1 MIGVHRIGE
10 YCTPNTAL
18 QQPILRKQGR
28 LVEYSVN
35 PFPEPR
41 SPGVILRPISA
52 LNKAALQLL
61 LCALLV
67 LPAELLYA
75 AEGIM
80 SLQGDLKIGEE
91 INETCAGCHGEFGE
105 GGKSGEYPRI
115 AGQPR
120 GFLIQQLLQFRD
132 RTRLNLAM
140 VEYVDHRQMPDED
153 IVHISAYLAQLQLP
167 TKLPAVD
174 ESAAGFD
181 AYQRLLDAKK
191 IVQIP
196 RAAGDVNSGKRLYS
210 KECASCH
217 GRDGAGKPAKDV
229 PMLAGQYT
237 SYLWRQVPKYLDG
250 RRIHDSDS
258 PDEEILAEFSDAE
271 LQDIFAY
278 LSILDD

>member
-1 MIGVHRIGE
+1 MNSSLEHRPPGL
-10 YCTPNTAL
+10 L
-18 QQPILRKQGR
+18 QRPA
-28 LVEYSVN
+28 SA
-35 PFPEPR
+35 
-41 SPGVILRPISA
+41 VIM
-52 LNKAALQLL
+52 AARQLL
-61 LCALLV
+61 LCALLA
-67 LPAELLYA
+67 LSGLA
-75 AEGIM
+75 AAADGIA
-80 SLQGDLKIGEE
+80 SLEGDLDIGEE
-91 INETCAGCHGEFGE
+91 INETCAGCHGEFGQ
-105 GGKSGEYPRI
+105 GGKGGEYPRI

-167 TKLPAVD
+167 TKLPAVE
-174 ESAAGFD
+174 ESAPGFN
-181 AYQRLLDAKK
+181 AYQRLLEAKK
-191 IVQIP
+191 IIQIP
-196 RAAGDVNSGKRLYS
+196 RAAGDVNKGERLYG

-217 GRDGAGKPAKDV
+217 GKDGAGKHAKDV

-250 RRIHDSDS
+250 RRVHDSDS

>member
-1 MIGVHRIGE
+1 M
-10 YCTPNTAL
+10 
-18 QQPILRKQGR
+18 
-28 LVEYSVN
+28 N
-35 PFPEPR
+35 PCHEPR
-41 SPGVILRPISA
+41 SRGLIQRLTSA
-52 LNKAALQLL
+52 ITEPALHLL
-61 LCALLV
+61 LCVLLALPGL
-67 LPAELLYA
+67 ATA

-80 SLQGDLKIGEE
+80 SLQGDLVIGEE
-91 INETCAGCHGEFGE
+91 INETCAGCHGEFGQ
-105 GGKSGEYPRI
+105 GGKGGEYPRI

-120 GFLIQQLLQFRD
+120 GFLIRQLLQFRD

-153 IVHISAYLAQLQLP
+153 IVHISDYLAQLKLP

-174 ESAAGFD
+174 EKTPGFN

-196 RAAGDVNSGKRLYS
+196 RAAGNVSMGKRLYS

-217 GRDGAGKPAKDV
+217 GRDGAGKHAKDV

-258 PDEEILAEFSDAE
+258 PDDEILAEFSDAE

>member
-1 MIGVHRIGE
+1 M
-10 YCTPNTAL
+10 
-18 QQPILRKQGR
+18 
-28 LVEYSVN
+28 
-35 PFPEPR
+35 
-41 SPGVILRPISA
+41 
-52 LNKAALQLL
+52 AARQLL
-61 LCALLV
+61 LCALLA
-67 LPAELLYA
+67 LSGLA
-75 AEGIM
+75 AAADGIA
-80 SLQGDLKIGEE
+80 SLEGDLDIGEE
-91 INETCAGCHGEFGE
+91 INETCAGCHGEFGQ
-105 GGKSGEYPRI
+105 GGKGGEYPRI

-174 ESAAGFD
+174 ESAPGFN
-181 AYQRLLDAKK
+181 AYQRLLEAKK
-191 IVQIP
+191 IIQIP
-196 RAAGDVNSGKRLYS
+196 RAAGDVNKGERLYG

-217 GRDGAGKPAKDV
+217 GKDGAGKHAKDV

-250 RRIHDSDS
+250 RRVHDSDS